1 MTILTDSVL
10 VESKSARSNQLAQ
23 IDEEQATEVS
33 NKIKALYF
41 TLWKRT
47 STAITEQVPQF
58 YGVSEVLLK
67 LLHWL
72 KWSCFLGE
80 KE

>member
-10 VESKSARSNQLAQ
+10 VESKSARESQLAQ
-23 IDEEQATEVS
+23 IDEEQATEVL

-47 STAITEQVPQF
+47 STAIAEQVTQF
-58 YGVSEVLLK
+58 YAVSKVLLK
-67 LLHWL
+67 LWL
-72 KWSCFLGE
+72 KWECFMGE
-80 KE
+80 KG